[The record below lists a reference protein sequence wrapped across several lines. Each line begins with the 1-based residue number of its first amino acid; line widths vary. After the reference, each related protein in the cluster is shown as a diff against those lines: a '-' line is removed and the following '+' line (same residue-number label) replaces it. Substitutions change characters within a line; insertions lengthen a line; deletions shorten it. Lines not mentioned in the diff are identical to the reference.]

1 MNCYICGN
9 AATKRMTPD
18 LDIKGIELCE
28 DRNCHQLL
36 TLAIYT
42 DGDTPNIE
50 RRIQKIR
57 KNKHRERGNPLS
69 NA

>member
-9 AATKRMTPD
+9 AATKRLTPD
-18 LDIKGIELCE
+18 LDAEGVTLC
-28 DRNCHQLL
+28 DDKSCHQLL
-36 TLAIYT
+36 MLAIYT
-42 DGDTPNIE
+42 DGDIPNIE

-57 KNKHRERGNPLS
+57 KNKHRERGNSLP